1 MRRSPSPQ
9 RRRRPRSRSPS
20 PLSRASPVPSPRR
33 TAYESGSRNRRTRD
47 EDRRNDRYRGR
58 QHSRSHSR
66 DSAMLTSA
74 PSSDHRTVH
83 SSHAEGHDGPN
94 STELRRDRKGKQ
106 RAEDP
111 FTPFTRED
119 DAVGL
124 GGGEDAGRPPAQGSS
139 VSPPDGNA
147 AVLSTPPRT
156 ADVSP
161 SGATEAVETPPS
173 GPAPRKAKQ
182 PVRIRRNAWQT
193 IQEHLAGDRR
203 EPRLNKKREEE
214 AGPEAVTS
222 SQSQAPN
229 ASAPVSRNRA
239 LRPEDIDVPP
249 SDEAVPS
256 LLLRLS
262 DPISTNATRLQNA
275 DTTALRDS
283 HRDDALSA
291 GKTASTSESDVRTH
305 VQPDRQ
311 PSMADAST
319 ASRLALHAQHTGGPG
334 HNSSEKDNSSKT
346 SVVGDVAAPSHM
358 PKSSASHSAGT
369 SHEGSDATPADPR
382 FLLMQKLELEKR
394 RALDVAGAVPI
405 PTAEKEKAT
414 QLSSSSALGRKAAA
428 RLRDGPG
435 EPQVV
440 PVPGESSGTRAGAG
454 AGARDEPADSD
465 VVVTE
470 PEFELDVSAERRE
483 TQLRSQ
489 AQLRARL
496 AAAKRA
502 ALQDVSAVDSDAR
515 KGPGSG
521 DRHGH
526 TAGTA
531 AGESSPSGRDENL
544 TSQEVLLKS
553 RLKARKA

>member
-74 PSSDHRTVH
+74 PSSDHRIVH

-111 FTPFTRED
+111 STPFTRED

-156 ADVSP
+156 ANVSP
-161 SGATEAVETPPS
+161 SGAIEAVETPPS
-173 GPAPRKAKQ
+173 GPAPRQAKQ

-203 EPRLNKKREEE
+203 ELRLNKKREEE

-222 SQSQAPN
+222 SQSQAPD

-262 DPISTNATRLQNA
+262 DPVSTNATRLQNA
-275 DTTALRDS
+275 NTTASRDS
-283 HRDDALSA
+283 HRDALSA

-305 VQPDRQ
+305 AQPDRQ
-311 PSMADAST
+311 PSMADTST
-319 ASRLALHAQHTGGPG
+319 ASRLALHAQHTGAPG
-334 HNSSEKDNSSKT
+334 RNSSEKDNSSKT
-346 SVVGDVAAPSHM
+346 SVAGDVAGASHM
-358 PKSSASHSAGT
+358 PKSSASHSAGELQPFCQT
-369 SHEGSDATPADPR
+369 VCKHPR
-382 FLLMQKLELEKR
+382 ILI
-394 RALDVAGAVPI
+394 AVTNACAPF
-405 PTAEKEKAT
+405 
-414 QLSSSSALGRKAAA
+414 
-428 RLRDGPG
+428 
-435 EPQVV
+435 
-440 PVPGESSGTRAGAG
+440 PV
-454 AGARDEPADSD
+454 
-465 VVVTE
+465 
-470 PEFELDVSAERRE
+470 
-483 TQLRSQ
+483 
-489 AQLRARL
+489 
-496 AAAKRA
+496 
-502 ALQDVSAVDSDAR
+502 
-515 KGPGSG
+515 
-521 DRHGH
+521 
-526 TAGTA
+526 
-531 AGESSPSGRDENL
+531 
-544 TSQEVLLKS
+544 
-553 RLKARKA
+553 

>member
-74 PSSDHRTVH
+74 PSSDHRIVH

-111 FTPFTRED
+111 STPFTRED
-119 DAVGL
+119 D
-124 GGGEDAGRPPAQGSS
+124 
-139 VSPPDGNA
+139 
-147 AVLSTPPRT
+147 
-156 ADVSP
+156 
-161 SGATEAVETPPS
+161 AVETPPS
-173 GPAPRKAKQ
+173 GPAPRQAKQ

-256 LLLRLS
+256 LLLRPS
-262 DPISTNATRLQNA
+262 DPVSTNATRLQNA
-275 DTTALRDS
+275 NTTASRDS
-283 HRDDALSA
+283 HRDALSA

-305 VQPDRQ
+305 AQPDRQ
-311 PSMADAST
+311 PSMADTST
-319 ASRLALHAQHTGGPG
+319 ASRLAIHAQRTGAPG
-334 HNSSEKDNSSKT
+334 RNPSETDNSSKT
-346 SVVGDVAAPSHM
+346 SVAGDVAGASHM

-394 RALDVAGAVPI
+394 RALAVTGPVPT
-405 PTAEKEKAT
+405 PTAEKEKEKT
-414 QLSSSSALGRKAAA
+414 QLSSSSSALGRKAAA

-435 EPQVV
+435 EAQAV
-440 PVPGESSGTRAGAG
+440 PVPGEPSGTRAGAG

-470 PEFELDVSAERRE
+470 PEFELDTSAERRE

-489 AQLRARL
+489 AQLRVRL

-502 ALQDVSAVDSDAR
+502 ALHGVSAVDSDAR

-521 DRHGH
+521 DGHGH

-531 AGESSPSGRDENL
+531 AGDSSPSGRDGNL